1 MFSTLFTKMNLMA
14 ADDDLPGLDN
24 GLFDE
29 IKEQGGIL
37 ILIIVIAFTIFY
49 LARQA
54 WGRLIG
60 VVLIGGLVFFVAGSP
75 EETMDKVGNI
85 AEMVFGG

>member
-1 MFSTLFTKMNLMA
+1 MFNLLMAKMNLMA

-29 IKEQGGIL
+29 VKEQGGVFIL
-37 ILIIVIAFTIFY
+37 IVVIAFMIFY
-49 LARQA
+49 LVKQA

-60 VVLIGGLVFFVAGSP
+60 VVLIGGFVFFVAGSP

-85 AEMVFGG
+85 AKMVLGG